1 MPTLQEKFDAS
12 KSDSFTLTEDFEY
25 GTLTITRPC
34 IIDGKGATIFAS
46 SAPVVLIQAS
56 NVCLRNLRICV
67 KNGQGVAISTKFR
80 DTKLENVEVNGVLEG
95 FTNENPS
102 FILPTSISLGVFK
115 SGKPVPPN
123 TFLEEIRSP
132 ARVTLESNIYGV
144 DIHPQ
149 TLNSGKNKLCITVN
163 GVDDGTSI
171 HGYIKVTSAEV
182 TRRIW
187 ISGEAKNDAPLVRY
201 YGDKEEISS
210 DKFIITLQNS
220 FSAYPFVFLL
230 NDRNKVHDDNH
241 VISCNNKCY
250 KNSVVKIE
258 ENKVLIDL
266 RMMSDE
272 IKAIAIHYLFGNFS
286 NDVSVLVQSETDIK
300 RYFKLKRDT
309 NISPSNIRSNLALTF
324 FRVTSG
330 WNICFLGKYSPD
342 SLEKIGK
349 RYGL

>member
-12 KSDSFTLTEDFEY
+12 KSDSFTLTKDFEY

-46 SAPVVLIQAS
+46 SAPVVLIQAA
-56 NVCLRNLRICV
+56 NVRLRNLRICV

-102 FILPTSISLGVFK
+102 FILPTSIFLGSFK

-163 GVDDGTSI
+163 DVDDGTSI
-171 HGYIKVTSAEV
+171 HGYIKVKSAEV

-187 ISGEAKNDAPLVRY
+187 IFGEGKNDVRY

-210 DKFIITLQNS
+210 DKFIVTLQNS
-220 FSAYPFVFLL
+220 SSAYPFVFLL
-230 NDRNKVHDDNH
+230 NDKNKVYDDSH
-241 VISCNNKCY
+241 VISCNNNCY
-250 KNSVVKIE
+250 KNGVVEIK
-258 ENKVLIDL
+258 ENKVSIDL
-266 RMMSDE
+266 RMISDE
-272 IKAIAIHYLFGNFS
+272 IKAIALHYLFGNFS
-286 NDVSVLVQSETDIK
+286 NDVSVWVQSETNIK

-309 NISPSNIRSNLALTF
+309 NILPSNIRSSLALTL
-324 FRVTSG
+324 FRVASG